1 MHHIPVKLG
10 EGGRLVIPA
19 EIRKTLGLEIGD
31 ELLLHMENGKLVVM
45 TRKQA
50 IQYVQEQMSRY
61 DVGQRVLSE
70 ELMEERRG
78 EERDE

>member
-1 MHHIPVKLG
+1 MHQIPVKLG

-19 EIRKTLGLEIGD
+19 EIRKSLGLEIGD
-31 ELLLHMENGKLVVM
+31 ELMLHMENGKLVVM

-61 DVGQRVLSE
+61 DVGHRVLSE
-70 ELMEERRG
+70 ELIEERRG
-78 EERDE
+78 EDRDG